1 MGRFLQGMDA
11 LLDLRK
17 QAVGD
22 MLGEHDL
29 ARGRNRVRSGSHLCE
44 WEGRMYRSNWSGRE
58 YGEYSLYF
66 KVGYGGGALKEILGR
81 KRLLAYR

>member
-1 MGRFLQGMDA
+1 MDA

-17 QAVGD
+17 QAIGN

-29 ARGRNRVRSGSHLCE
+29 ARGRDRVRSGSHLCE
-44 WEGRMYRSNWSGRE
+44 WEGRMIRSNWDGRE
-58 YGEYSLYF
+58 YTLYF